1 MTATNP
7 GLTLSKRQGDDAAI
21 IAMVAAAQRGDRE
34 AFNALV
40 RRYQQ
45 EVFGISLHFFRD
57 RDEAL
62 DATQDVFLQVY
73 RKLDQFRGDA
83 KFGTWLY
90 RVTVNTCR
98 NRYASAQSRRKHEV
112 VLTNGPDEDNGN
124 GEDPLARLPSPEPT
138 PENIA
143 MDGDLSREID
153 AALAQLPESQRMMIL
168 LCDYRDFSY
177 EEIAAA
183 MECSLSVV
191 KTGIHRG
198 RLKLRELLRPLMQ
211 DGTL

>member
-7 GLTLSKRQGDDAAI
+7 VLTLSKKQGDDAAI
-21 IAMVAAAQRGDRE
+21 IALVKSAQRGRRDS
-34 AFNALV
+34 FNALV

-45 EVFGISLHFFRD
+45 EVYAVSLHFFRD

-73 RKLDQFRGDA
+73 RKLGQFRGEA

-98 NRYASAQSRRKHEV
+98 NRYASAQARRKHET
-112 VLTNGPDEDNGN
+112 VLTAGPEEEGN
-124 GEDPLARLPSPEPT
+124 GEDPLARLPSPDPT
-138 PENIA
+138 PEHQA
-143 MDGDLSREID
+143 MDRDLSREID
-153 AALAQLPESQRMMIL
+153 AALAQLPESQRMMII
-168 LCDYRDFSY
+168 LCDYRDY
-177 EEIAAA
+177 RYDEIADI
-183 MECSLSVV
+183 MDCSLSVV

-198 RLKLRELLRPLMQ
+198 RLKLRELLRPLI
-211 DGTL
+211 GEGKL